1 MRPPLVARGVRLV
14 TTGDLGDPYFGRLSR
29 EIARFSNHAQRW
41 VRASQKYRAVLE
53 SASEWSGGTAPLDET
68 PEDPRV
74 AMRAIDQYARI
85 HREPRATLF
94 GAYFAHHHLMIQAR
108 LARELLRQSMH
119 PDPQHRVRTCHRI
132 YTHADD
138 VRREWVSTLLELSIA
153 SAVPELGPKDYAAFN
168 VGALTDHEDVDLAI
182 VVRTPEAK
190 EALSRGF
197 APVAKT
203 FLRFASKIQLFL
215 TEGLDQPGA
224 GATITEF
231 SILLQHPNRR
241 VVSVMQLLGA
251 QYLCGDRGLERG
263 LHERVIRQYYAGHGD
278 PLVHE
283 GFLRAI
289 RNELRVFL
297 RSRPVPSIVAPKRE
311 VYYPAKMAT
320 AAVRVIHNV
329 TTPRPPDALQ
339 AIAERDPN
347 HMATYRT
354 LADAFVQLEVLRS
367 LVFLFVYQGDEL
379 DLSDP
384 SELLAVR
391 RVAVLFGL
399 AESARRRP
407 EERLIGTYMDLRG
420 RALQSIWTIANEI
433 DRHLERIG
441 TFRHV
446 VDRGVQTPVEEDNLV
461 ERILEAL
468 ENHRGSVFW
477 DEVVA
482 LVTSSERG
490 RRFIDDFV
498 RLPEREH
505 FTFARRY
512 VAMMVEDASA
522 LVEFLVFLASRA
534 PEENPVA
541 TIFWDALITH
551 LASHTDALI
560 PFVERLD
567 AETKTE
573 ALFRLA
579 VAFSPIQLATLAD
592 LLERRDPTMRSA
604 RVVRSLRS
612 VIFLVHHR
620 SNAIGR
626 VANRVLART
635 PEFLR
640 RLGDMRRLRELTQKI
655 LDAAA
660 REPDPETQIELLGDS
675 FDVATLRASLI
686 AMLEGAPADRDS
698 ELTAA
703 VDRYVRELFKA
714 CFREVRQRSPMF
726 QLYRPGSGIAV
737 FATGGYGRGEAFGGD
752 FDYIAVARGGDPGL
766 KKFFGKVLQR
776 VSNAMSRRGL
786 HPHNRFTGQFNAW
799 VVRLPE
805 LIDYLSERRE
815 ETFID
820 EAEMLEARFLLGDPA
835 LARAFNEQVVGMV
848 LNESRELFIRDILGE
863 LDGRRDRLPNHLN
876 LKEGRGGLR
885 EIHLIMLALRC
896 HAGLKGPMGA
906 SSLELVA
913 KDLPGT
919 EPVLRALW
927 ETHRELRRARE
938 LYRLTVAFDDNI
950 EPEQLEEVAYDLLPL
965 REAGVRTPYRPYL
978 EQLMSRTADVIDR
991 LREEL
996 SARV

>member
-1 MRPPLVARGVRLV
+1 MSA
-14 TTGDLGDPYFGRLSR
+14 GDVVDPYFGRLSR
-29 EIARFSNHAQRW
+29 EVARFSNHVQRW
-41 VRASQKYRAVLE
+41 VRASERYRSVLE
-53 SASEWSGGTAPLDET
+53 NASEWSGGTAPLDET
-68 PEDPRV
+68 PEDPRA
-74 AMRAIDQYARI
+74 AMRAIDQYART

-94 GAYFAHHHLMIQAR
+94 GAYFAHHHLMLQAR
-108 LARELLRQSMH
+108 MARELLRQSMH

-132 YTHADD
+132 YTRSDD
-138 VRREWVSTLLELSIA
+138 VRRAWVSALLELSIA
-153 SAVPELGPKDYAAFN
+153 AATPDLGPKDYAAFN

-197 APVAKT
+197 AQVAKT

-251 QYLCGDRGLERG
+251 QFLCGDRGLERG
-263 LHERVIRQYYAGHGD
+263 LHERVTRQYYAGHGD

-320 AAVRVIHNV
+320 AAMRVIHNV

-339 AIAERDPN
+339 AIAERDPDRIS
-347 HMATYRT
+347 TYRT

-367 LVFLFVYQGDEL
+367 LIFLFVYQGDEL
-379 DLSDP
+379 DLSEP
-384 SELLAVR
+384 SALLAVR

-420 RALQSIWTIANEI
+420 RALQSIWTLTTEI
-433 DRHLERIG
+433 DAHLERIG
-441 TFRHV
+441 TFRNV
-446 VDRGVQTPVEEDNLV
+446 VDRGVEAPASETNLV
-461 ERILEAL
+461 ESVLDVL

-477 DEVVA
+477 DEVVS
-482 LVTSSERG
+482 LITSAERG
-490 RRFIDDFV
+490 RRYIDDFL
-498 RLPEREH
+498 RLPEHER
-505 FTFARRY
+505 FAYAHRY
-512 VAMMVEDASA
+512 VSMMTEDASS
-522 LVEFLVFLASRA
+522 LVELLVFLATRS
-534 PEENPVA
+534 PENNPIA
-541 TIFWDALITH
+541 TVFWDALIAH
-551 LASHTDALI
+551 LASHTGALI

-579 VAFSPIQLATLAD
+579 VAYAPIQLATLAD

-612 VIFLVHHR
+612 VVFLVHHR

-635 PEFLR
+635 PEFSR
-640 RLGDMRRLRELTQKI
+640 RLGDMRRLKELSQRL

-675 FDVATLRASLI
+675 FDVATLRAALI
-686 AMLEGAPADRDS
+686 AMLEGAPTDRDS

-805 LIDYLSERRE
+805 LIDYLSHRRE

-835 LARAFNEQVVGMV
+835 LAREFNEHVVGMV
-848 LNESRELFIRDILGE
+848 LTESRAAFVRDILRE
-863 LDGRRDRLPNHLN
+863 LEGRRARLPDHLN

-885 EIHLIMLALRC
+885 EIQIIMLALRC
-896 HAGLKGPMGA
+896 HAGLRGPMGEA
-906 SSLELVA
+906 SIDAVA
-913 KDLPGT
+913 KELPGT
-919 EPVLRALW
+919 ETLLRELW
-927 ETHRELRRARE
+927 EAHRELRRARE
-938 LYRLTVAFDDNI
+938 LYRLTIAFDDHI
-950 EPEQLEEVAYDLLPL
+950 EPEQLEEVAYDLMPL
-965 REAGVRTPYRPYL
+965 REAGIRTPYRPYL
-978 EQLMSRTADVIDR
+978 ERLLAKTSDIIDR
-991 LREEL
+991 LRGEL
-996 SARV
+996 ETRVNRAESVPAGE

>member
-1 MRPPLVARGVRLV
+1 MIAAE
-14 TTGDLGDPYFGRLSR
+14 TTDPYFGRLGR
-29 EIARFSNHAQRW
+29 EVARFANHAQRW

-53 SASEWSGGTAPLDET
+53 NASEWSGGSAPLDET
-68 PEDPRV
+68 PEHPAV
-74 AMRAIDQYARI
+74 AMAAIDQYARI

-94 GAYFAHHHLMIQAR
+94 GAYFAHHHLLIQAR
-108 LARELLRQSMH
+108 MARELLRQSMH
-119 PDPQHRVRTCHRI
+119 PDPQHRVRTCHRV
-132 YTHADD
+132 YAQADD
-138 VRREWVSTLLELSIA
+138 VRRRWVSALLELSIA
-153 SAVPELGPKDYAAFN
+153 VAVPESSPKDYVAFN

-182 VVRTPEAK
+182 VVRTKEAK
-190 EALSRGF
+190 ESLSRGF
-197 APVAKT
+197 ALVAKT

-224 GATITEF
+224 GATIEEF
-231 SILLQHPNRR
+231 SLLLQQPNRR

-251 QYLCGDRGLERG
+251 QYLCGDRGLARG
-263 LHERVIRQYYAGHGD
+263 LEERVIQKYYAGHGD

-289 RNELRVFL
+289 RSELKVFL

-320 AAVRVIHNV
+320 AAARVIHNV
-329 TTPRPPDALQ
+329 TTPRPPDALRE
-339 AIAERDPN
+339 IAEKDPEYA
-347 HMATYRT
+347 ATYET
-354 LADAFVQLEVLRS
+354 LADTFVQLEILRA
-367 LVFLFVYQGDEL
+367 LIFLFVFQGDEL

-384 SELLAVR
+384 NELLAVR

-420 RALQSIWTIANEI
+420 RALQSIWTISQKI
-433 DRHLERIG
+433 DHHLDRIG

-446 VDRGVQTPVEEDNLV
+446 IDRSIDSGREASNLV
-461 ERILEAL
+461 ESLLEAL
-468 ENHRGSVFW
+468 ENHRGGVFW
-477 DEVVA
+477 DEVVS
-482 LVTSSERG
+482 LISSPTRG
-490 RRFIDDFV
+490 RRFIDDFCRV
-498 RLPEREH
+498 PERDQ
-505 FTFARRY
+505 FAVARRY
-512 VAMMVEDASA
+512 VTMMSDDATA
-522 LVEFLVFLASRA
+522 LIEFLIFLATRS
-534 PEENPVA
+534 EEGNPVA
-541 TIFWDALITH
+541 TIFWDGLITH

-567 AETKTE
+567 AETRTE
-573 ALFRLA
+573 VLFRLA
-579 VAFSPIQLATLAD
+579 VAFSPIQVATLAD

-626 VANRVLART
+626 IANRVLART
-635 PEFLR
+635 PEFLM
-640 RLGDMRRLRELTQKI
+640 RLGDLRRLKELTLRI

-675 FDVATLRASLI
+675 FDVAMLRASLV
-686 AMLEGAPADRDS
+686 AMLEGAPANRDS
-698 ELTAA
+698 EFTTA

-714 CFREVRQRSPMF
+714 SFREVRQRSPMF

-786 HPHNRFTGQFNAW
+786 HPHNRFTGVFNAW

-805 LIDYLSERRE
+805 LVKYLSQRSE

-835 LARAFNEQVVGMV
+835 LARDFNDHVVGMIV
-848 LNESRELFIRDILGE
+848 TDSRELFIRDILRE
-863 LDGRRDRLPNHLN
+863 IRDRRDRLPHHLN

-885 EIHLIMLALRC
+885 EIHLLMLALRC
-896 HAGLKGPMGA
+896 HSGLKGPMREQSIDA
-906 SSLELVA
+906 VA
-913 KDLPGT
+913 RQLPATEKDLQT
-919 EPVLRALW
+919 LLSA
-927 ETHRELRRARE
+927 HRELRRARE
-938 LYRLTVAFDDNI
+938 LYRLTIAFDDHL

-965 REAGVRTPYRPYL
+965 REAGIRTPYRPHL
-978 EQLMSRTADVIDR
+978 EQTMDQAAELVDR
-991 LREEL
+991 LAEEL
-996 SARV
+996 ESKV

>member
-1 MRPPLVARGVRLV
+1 MTIQEVA
-14 TTGDLGDPYFGRLSR
+14 DPAFGRLGR

-41 VRASQKYRAVLE
+41 VRASQKYRATLE
-53 SASEWSGGTAPLDET
+53 NASEWSGGTAPLDTT
-68 PEDPRV
+68 PEDPAA

-94 GAYFAHHHLMIQAR
+94 GAYFAHHHLLIQAR
-108 LARELLRQSMH
+108 MARELLRQSMH

-132 YTHADD
+132 YAQADD
-138 VRREWVSTLLELSIA
+138 VRRRWVSSLLELSIA
-153 SAVPELGPKDYAAFN
+153 ASVPDLAAKDYVAFN

-197 APVAKT
+197 AQVAKT

-215 TEGLDQPGA
+215 TEGLEQPGA
-224 GATITEF
+224 GATIREF
-231 SILLQHPNRR
+231 SYLLHQPNRR
-241 VVSVMQLLGA
+241 VVSIMQLLGA

-263 LHERVIRQYYAGHGD
+263 LHERVIQQYYAGHGQ
-278 PLVHE
+278 PLAHE

-289 RNELRVFL
+289 RSELRVHL
-297 RSRPVPSIVAPKRE
+297 KSRPVPSIVAPKRE

-320 AAVRVIHNV
+320 AAARVIHNV
-329 TTPRPPDALQ
+329 ATPRVPDALGEV
-339 AIAERDPN
+339 AEKDPE
-347 HMATYRT
+347 HGEIYQT
-354 LADAFVQLEVLRS
+354 LADTFVQLEVLRS
-367 LVFLFVYQGDEL
+367 LMFLFVFQGDEL

-384 SELLAVR
+384 AELLAVR
-391 RVAVLFGL
+391 RIAVLFGL

-407 EERLIGTYMDLRG
+407 EERLVGTYMDLRG
-420 RALQSIWTIANEI
+420 RALQSIWSISAQIEK
-433 DRHLERIG
+433 HLERIG

-446 VDRGVQTPVEEDNLV
+446 IDRGVDAPSESTNLV
-461 ERILEAL
+461 ESLLEAL
-468 ENHRGSVFW
+468 EGHRGGVFW

-482 LVTSSERG
+482 LVSTPERG
-490 RRFIDDFV
+490 RRFISDFSRV
-498 RLPEREH
+498 PEREQ
-505 FTFARRY
+505 FGLARRY

-522 LVEFLVFLASRA
+522 LVEFLVFLATRS
-534 PEENPVA
+534 PEDNPVA

-551 LASHTDALI
+551 LASRTDDLI

-567 AETKTE
+567 AETRTE

-612 VIFLVHHR
+612 VLFLVHHR

-626 VANRVLART
+626 ITNRVLART

-640 RLGDMRRLRELTQKI
+640 RVGDMRRLKELVQRI

-675 FDVATLRASLI
+675 FDVAMLRASLVT
-686 AMLEGAPADRDS
+686 MLERAPTSRDS
-698 ELTAA
+698 DFTEA
-703 VDRYVRELFKA
+703 VDRYVREVFKA

-726 QLYRPGSGIAV
+726 QLYRPGSGFAL
-737 FATGGYGRGEAFGGD
+737 FATGGHGRGEAFGAD
-752 FDYIAVARGGDPGL
+752 FDYIAIAKGGDPGL

-805 LIDYLSERRE
+805 LVEYLQDRNH

-835 LARAFNEQVVGMV
+835 LARDFNEQVV
-848 LNESRELFIRDILGE
+848 SRVIQQGREHFIRDILRE
-863 LDGRRDRLPNHLN
+863 LEGRRATLPNHLN

-885 EIHLIMLALRC
+885 EIHLILLALRC
-896 HAGLKGPMGA
+896 QAGLRGPMGEQSIDA
-906 SSLELVA
+906 VA
-913 KDLPGT
+913 GQLPAAEGPLRDLLDAHT
-919 EPVLRALW
+919 
-927 ETHRELRRARE
+927 ELRRARE
-938 LYRLTVAFDDNI
+938 LYRLTVAFDDHI

-978 EQLMSRTADVIDR
+978 ERLMDRSAGIIDR

-996 SARV
+996 AAEV